1 MNTTVQAAGQPCLIV
16 KSSPL
21 SKVRKSITAG
31 LVAIA
36 VFGTTPAFAKDPC
49 KTALCMWGLFTGT
62 NDSSCNQAIQD
73 HFDIVVYKKKK
84 RIDWN
89 STAKQRLGFTNS
101 CPGSDQGINKKI
113 NDKFG
118 KSSG

>member
-1 MNTTVQAAGQPCLIV
+1 MKNTASAAGQLCPAAT
-16 KSSPL
+16 SAFSR
-21 SKVRKSITAG
+21 VRKYATTG
-31 LVAIA
+31 LLVVA
-36 VFGTTPAFAKDPC
+36 VFGASPAFAKDPC
-49 KTALCMWGLFTGT
+49 KTALCMWGLFTGS
-62 NDSSCNQAIQD
+62 NDSECNQAIQD

-84 RIDWN
+84 RIDWD
-89 STAKQRLGFTNS
+89 STAKQRLSFTNS

>member
-1 MNTTVQAAGQPCLIV
+1 MKRTAIAAGQLCPAAKASLF
-16 KSSPL
+16 SR
-21 SKVRKSITAG
+21 VRKCATLG
-31 LVAIA
+31 LLAIA
-36 VFGTTPAFAKDPC
+36 VFGTTPVFAKDPC
-49 KTALCMWGLFTGT
+49 KTALCMWGLFNGS
-62 NDSSCNQAIQD
+62 DRDGCDQAIQD

-84 RIDWN
+84 RIDWD
-89 STAKQRLGFTNS
+89 STAKQRLSFTNS

>member
-1 MNTTVQAAGQPCLIV
+1 MKNTAPAAGQLCPAAT
-16 KSSPL
+16 SAFSH
-21 SKVRKSITAG
+21 VRKYATAG
-31 LVAIA
+31 LLVVA
-36 VFGTTPAFAKDPC
+36 VFGTSPAFAKDPC
-49 KTALCMWGLFTGT
+49 KTTLCMWGLFTGT
-62 NDSSCNQAIQD
+62 NDAECNQAIKD

-118 KSSG
+118 KSRG